1 MNTDTVGGDY
11 LAARPNNTMAV
22 LAAEGP
28 STDVDITLA
37 PKGGGRVRIGS
48 TFTASSDA
56 PVVGY
61 VVVKDSTGT
70 PRKLAVIA

>member
-1 MNTDTVGGDY
+1 MTTETDGDDY
-11 LAARPNNTMAV
+11 LAVRPNNAMAV
-22 LAAEGP
+22 LAAQGP
-28 STDVDITLA
+28 STDVDIMLV

-61 VVVKDSTGT
+61 VVVKDSNGT